1 MPVSAAS
8 AADLV
13 DLTRLF
19 AGYLRFY
26 QVPRADADIA
36 AFLRA
41 RLERGDS
48 QLFIARDGRGAAQGF
63 VQLYPFL
70 SSLALEPAWLLSD
83 LYVDESARR
92 CGVGEA
98 LMNAARAHA
107 EHPAGLRLHL
117 GRAVCIQPGYLAEPA
132 QALER
137 LTRRCARRTLGFRAE
152 HPRRV
157 PCAHR
162 LSFTEQKT
170 PIRRQASPALALRL
184 SPPAYPQIHPR
195 HLCTSP

>member
-1 MPVSAAS
+1 MTVSAATT
-8 AADLV
+8 ADLV

-26 QVPRADADIA
+26 QVPRADSDIA
-36 AFLRA
+36 TFLRM

-48 QLFIARDGRGAAQGF
+48 QLFIARDGQGAAQGF

-107 EHPAGLRLHL
+107 EATGACGLQLETAKTNLAGQRL
-117 GRAVCIQPGYLAEPA
+117 Y
-132 QALER
+132 ER
-137 LTRRCARRTLGFRAE
+137 LGYARDEQFFTYW
-152 HPRRV
+152 
-157 PCAHR
+157 
-162 LSFTEQKT
+162 LS
-170 PIRRQASPALALRL
+170 LRG
-184 SPPAYPQIHPR
+184 
-195 HLCTSP
+195 

>member
-1 MPVSAAS
+1 MKVAAAVSA
-8 AADLV
+8 DLA

-26 QVPRADADIA
+26 QVPRSDADVA
-36 AFLRA
+36 AFLGA
-41 RLERGDS
+41 RLQRGDS
-48 QLFIARDGRGAAQGF
+48 QLFIARDGRGRAQGF

-107 EHPAGLRLHL
+107 EATGACGLQLETTKTNLAGQRL
-117 GRAVCIQPGYLAEPA
+117 Y
-132 QALER
+132 ER
-137 LTRRCARRTLGFRAE
+137 LGYVRDQQFFTYW
-152 HPRRV
+152 
-157 PCAHR
+157 
-162 LSFTEQKT
+162 LS
-170 PIRRQASPALALRL
+170 LRG
-184 SPPAYPQIHPR
+184 
-195 HLCTSP
+195 

>member
-1 MPVSAAS
+1 MTVSAAS

-48 QLFIARDGRGAAQGF
+48 QLFIAHDGRGAAQGF

-107 EHPAGLRLHL
+107 EATGACGLQLETAKTNLAGQRL
-117 GRAVCIQPGYLAEPA
+117 Y
-132 QALER
+132 ER
-137 LTRRCARRTLGFRAE
+137 LGYVRDEQFFTYW
-152 HPRRV
+152 
-157 PCAHR
+157 
-162 LSFTEQKT
+162 LS
-170 PIRRQASPALALRL
+170 LRG
-184 SPPAYPQIHPR
+184 
-195 HLCTSP
+195 

>member
-1 MPVSAAS
+1 MTVSAAS

-107 EHPAGLRLHL
+107 EATGACGLQLETAKTNLAGQRL
-117 GRAVCIQPGYLAEPA
+117 Y
-132 QALER
+132 ER
-137 LTRRCARRTLGFRAE
+137 LGYVRDQQFFTYW
-152 HPRRV
+152 
-157 PCAHR
+157 
-162 LSFTEQKT
+162 LS
-170 PIRRQASPALALRL
+170 LRG
-184 SPPAYPQIHPR
+184 
-195 HLCTSP
+195 

>member
-1 MPVSAAS
+1 MTVSAAS

-70 SSLALEPAWLLSD
+70 SSLAPEPAWLLSD

-107 EHPAGLRLHL
+107 EATGACGLQLETAKTNLAGQRL
-117 GRAVCIQPGYLAEPA
+117 Y
-132 QALER
+132 ER
-137 LTRRCARRTLGFRAE
+137 LGYVRDEQFFTYW
-152 HPRRV
+152 
-157 PCAHR
+157 
-162 LSFTEQKT
+162 LS
-170 PIRRQASPALALRL
+170 LRG
-184 SPPAYPQIHPR
+184 
-195 HLCTSP
+195 